1 MSDKKILNVK
11 MPNIIDSYY
20 EDEDF
25 QQELDKISI
34 DNICASEQTRVIK
47 NIRKT
52 LASTLKKKYGF
63 SNGELKEL
71 TTKILKIHGLD
82 ESNFDSLSVF
92 DSFISERINDLS
104 IDDNS
109 NKNEKTIAGTMNEV
123 NASNQKL
130 IGYHMLY
137 QTMKELY
144 GQEEAKRLS
153 GDMYDLSLGLSD
165 STKICLPY
173 CWALDASKL
182 VVEGRKFGQLPSAP
196 SHRVDSY
203 ISALDETLHQ
213 MSSHLAGAIA
223 VGTFFLDIAHIL
235 MYKMRVPFKKLKED
249 TVFRKY
255 IENCY
260 QTFIHS
266 VNHLSRNGVESPFTN
281 ISLFD
286 REKLKYL
293 MGNDN
298 YGWYFPN
305 KEAVAKDNGYDG
317 KMSAEEWS
325 NFIVE
330 FVIELQRIYA
340 NFHNAGD
347 PLNNGLPYRF
357 PVVTYNFSKSENKDI
372 EDEEFLK
379 EACKLDISR
388 FNIFTSQGT
397 KVASCCRLIN
407 DSELLDMGST
417 VNSFGGSTISMGSHR
432 VCTVNF
438 ARIAYEAKDMKDF
451 YKILDKRTKE
461 AGKIL
466 KAHKVL
472 IGKLTQVG
480 LEPFISRGW
489 IRMDRLFSTYG
500 ILGVVEAQKILE
512 TKFPEYHTE
521 EHNLMVEFL
530 KHFDSKV
537 RETGK
542 EFGIA
547 TNIEQIPGESFAVRL
562 ATADKLVFPD
572 MNIIDTPLYANQ
584 FVPLWDDSTV
594 WERME
599 EYGVADAQLSGGG
612 IVHLQIGSA
621 TTSKQ
626 NEKLIR
632 EAIKCD
638 CEHFAINRV
647 YSRCK
652 DCGHVF
658 DTKMSDC
665 PHCGKNNMEYL
676 TRTIGYFT
684 PVDSWNKVR
693 REWEFPRRKFN
704 DDSLI

>member
-357 PVVTYNFSKSENKDI
+357 PVVTYNFSKSENKDV

-530 KHFDSKV
+530 KHFDTKV

-665 PHCGKNNMEYL
+665 PHCGKNNMEYY

>member
-249 TVFRKY
+249 TTFRKY

-357 PVVTYNFSKSENKDI
+357 PVVTYNFSKSENKDV

-530 KHFDSKV
+530 KHFDTKV

-599 EYGVADAQLSGGG
+599 EYGVADACLSGGG
-612 IVHLQIGSA
+612 IVHLQINSS
-621 TTSKQ
+621 TTAKQ

-638 CEHFAINRV
+638 CEHFALNRV

-658 DTKMSDC
+658 DTKINDC